1 MKRFQFR
8 LARVLRV
15 RRIEEQA
22 ARATFLEQHALARE
36 AQESSARALEQRQLM
51 ESQLTDQV
59 QSGPI
64 DPRSAI
70 RAQDSIDGMGHVCR
84 RRRNESTA
92 LSLQAAQAREP
103 WVETRVD
110 VRALE
115 RLEDRMRERHLSS
128 VEKQANRELD
138 ETAARRAALPA
149 RAKQARAKQQEERS
163 K

>member
-22 ARATFLEQHALARE
+22 ARATFLEQQVLARE
-36 AQESSARALEQRQLM
+36 AQESAEQALGQRQLM
-51 ESQLTDQV
+51 ESQLTDQL

-70 RAQDSIDGMGHVCR
+70 RGQNSIEGMGHVCR
-84 RRRNESTA
+84 RRRDQATT
-92 LSLQAAQAREP
+92 LSLQAEQAREP

-115 RLEDRMRERHLSS
+115 RLEDRMRERHLSA
-128 VEKQANRELD
+128 VEKKANQELD
-138 ETAARRAALPA
+138 ETAARRAAVP
-149 RAKQARAKQQEERS
+149 ARAKQQEDRS
-163 K
+163 I